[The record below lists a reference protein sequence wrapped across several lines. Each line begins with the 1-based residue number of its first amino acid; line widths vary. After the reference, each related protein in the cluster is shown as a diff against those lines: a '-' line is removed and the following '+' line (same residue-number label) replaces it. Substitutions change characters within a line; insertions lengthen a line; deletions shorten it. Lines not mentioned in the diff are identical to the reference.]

1 MPPRV
6 LIADDDAYNR
16 RLLRELCEAAGHE
29 VEEAEDGG
37 AALASMQRD
46 PLPDLVVLDLSMP
59 GKDGLEILRELR
71 ASERTR
77 HLPVV
82 LVTASGDQGQR
93 ALGFEAGADDFV
105 SKPFRVFELQQRLEQ
120 LLRRGHVSTDDV
132 EPSAGATDAVDPL
145 TRTGTAR
152 QLRIGLD
159 YEFRRAARYG
169 HPLSCIVLTIDNLQI
184 IADVQ
189 GREQADGI
197 LVSLAHGI
205 RGLVRAIDHI
215 YRSDADEFTVLLP
228 QTDETGARNVGDRLA
243 AGAAQ
248 GSIWSVPVAP
258 TPVLRIGIGSR
269 DDSTLSPEDLLR
281 TAVDQIRRERRIPTL
296 RPSPESEPP

>member
-1 MPPRV
+1 MAARL
-6 LIADDDAYNR
+6 LIAEDDPFNR

-29 VEEAEDGG
+29 VEEADDGR
-37 AALASMQRD
+37 AALAIARRD
-46 PLPDLVVLDLSMP
+46 PPPDLVLLDLSMP
-59 GKDGLEILRELR
+59 GVDGLTILRTLR
-71 ASERTR
+71 ESDATR
-77 HLPVV
+77 NVPVV
-82 LVTASGDQGQR
+82 LVTASGDQAQR

-105 SKPFRVFELQQRLEQ
+105 SKPFRVFELQQRIEQ
-120 LLRRGHVSTDDV
+120 LLRRGHLDDDN
-132 EPSAGATDAVDPL
+132 EPAADSSDAVDPL
-145 TRTGTAR
+145 TRAGTAR

-159 YEFRRAARYG
+159 YEFRRATRYD
-169 HPLSCIVLTIDNLQI
+169 HPLSCIVLTIDNLQT
-184 IADVQ
+184 IADAQ

-197 LVSLAHGI
+197 LVSLVHGI
-205 RGLVRAIDHI
+205 RGFVRSIDHI

-228 QTDETGARNVGDRLA
+228 QTDLAGARNVADRLA
-243 AGAAQ
+243 NGATQ

-269 DDSTLSPEDLLR
+269 DETTQSPEDLLR